1 MGGGD
6 GGELEEAKWLLT
18 RVLFPFFLDKPE
30 DTDIP
35 EQSRQAGVCT
45 LIKLKLDTTGPGEGL
60 LNA

>member
-18 RVLFPFFLDKPE
+18 RVLFPFFPGQ
-30 DTDIP
+30 TRRYRHA
-35 EQSRQAGVCT
+35 RQAGVCT